1 MFLGTIHNILDKL
14 DVGSIPQIRARVTG
28 NQLELSVSPDPGKE
42 RPTYRSAVI
51 QVGQILYK
59 VDQHSKKYG
68 IYTHVNTFPS
78 LEESRLIAT
87 VRFTNEPK
95 PKRQQSDKTDSANI
109 TPLSDKLKSIAK
121 AYGLAIS
128 TSDCNYL
135 KGLTSENNTLE
146 TIVDICEQC
155 FAITSPFDNPFV
167 WLKTG
172 LYVENARLILEQNAA
187 ELCTSYHFNLSTEV
201 IEAFRKANQ
210 QNAHLQ
216 AVLVVCTPKVTV

>member
-42 RPTYRSAVI
+42 RVSYRNAVI
-51 QVGQILYK
+51 QVGQILHK
-59 VDQHSKKYG
+59 VEQHSKITG
-68 IYTHVNTFPS
+68 VYTHVNTFPS

-95 PKRQQSDKTDSANI
+95 PKRHQEDKTDLTNI

-121 AYGLAIS
+121 TYGLTIN
-128 TSDCNYL
+128 TSDCSNL
-135 KGLTSENNTLE
+135 KALTAENNTLE
-146 TIVDICEQC
+146 KIVDTCEQC
-155 FAITSPFDNPFV
+155 FTITSAYDNPFV

-172 LYVENARLILEQNAA
+172 LYVEGARHILEQNAA
-187 ELCTSYHFNLSTEV
+187 ELCTSYHYNLSFEV
-201 IEAFRKANQ
+201 IEAFRRANQ

-216 AVLVVCTPKVTV
+216 AVLVVCTPKVAI

>member
-42 RPTYRSAVI
+42 RVSYRNAVI
-51 QVGQILYK
+51 QVGQILHK
-59 VDQHSKKYG
+59 VEQHSKITG
-68 IYTHVNTFPS
+68 VYTHVNTFPS

-95 PKRQQSDKTDSANI
+95 PKRHQADRTDPSNI
-109 TPLSDKLKSIAK
+109 IPLSDKLKSIAK
-121 AYGLAIS
+121 TYGLAIS

-135 KGLTSENNTLE
+135 KELTSVNNTLE
-146 TIVDICEQC
+146 TIVETCEQC

-172 LYVENARLILEQNAA
+172 LYVEGTRHILEESAA
-187 ELCTSYHFNLSTEV
+187 ELCTIYHFNLSSEV
-201 IEAFRKANQ
+201 IEAYRKASQ
-210 QNAHLQ
+210 QKAHLQ
-216 AVLVVCTPKVTV
+216 AVLVVCTPKVAN